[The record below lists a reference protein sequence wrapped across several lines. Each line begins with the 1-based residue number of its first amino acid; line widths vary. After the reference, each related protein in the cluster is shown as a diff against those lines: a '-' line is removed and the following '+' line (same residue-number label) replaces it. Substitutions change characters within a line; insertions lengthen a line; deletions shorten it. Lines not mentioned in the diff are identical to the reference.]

1 LDSSGSLATLDA
13 PPSRKN
19 QRSKVCT
26 QKKQP
31 VILQS
36 KKAGLSFRTQQKSNP
51 VVPQVKK
58 ANQNLNHR
66 VSLSTP

>member
-1 LDSSGSLATLDA
+1 MRRLPEKISGRKSALKKSS
-13 PPSRKN
+13 
-19 QRSKVCT
+19 
-26 QKKQP
+26 
-31 VILQS
+31 
-36 KKAGLSFRTQQKSNP
+36 LSFRTQQKSNP